1 MSDQMDTKRRLEQQS
16 DQIEA
21 VLQQHHIPAH
31 VTGGTETP
39 AETRFRVVPRASRD
53 TDKIRDLA
61 RALGEALGEE
71 LHVARRG
78 AAVDVVVIKSQAET
92 VLASNVY
99 QQYRRYIKP
108 MTAVLGIDSDGVGLF
123 ARMTNTDIVGNI
135 AAPRG
140 LLPTIATSLTFVLGP
155 DKLAI
160 PTDVPEIGTLEHA
173 RPMGH
178 GEAVGGLAR
187 LVKRR
192 EVVGL
197 QPPYVVAVLSAEV
210 PAPILERGP
219 RCGVH
224 VVQISGGQQITA
236 PWKYGLW
243 INHRYNGTMTAVDRG
258 GGRHTF
264 YPAEVNSEQ
273 VPYVWSTQELA
284 RAFACKT

>member
-1 MSDQMDTKRRLEQQS
+1 MSRYLLEQQA
-16 DQIEA
+16 DQIDA
-21 VLQQHHIPAH
+21 VLQQHHIPAR

-39 AETRFRVVPRASRD
+39 AETRFRVVPGAS
-53 TDKIRDLA
+53 KHVNQINALA
-61 RALGEALGEE
+61 RALGETLGEQI
-71 LHVARRG
+71 VVQRRG
-78 AAVDVVVIKSQAET
+78 AAVDVVVIKPQPET
-92 VLASNVY
+92 VLVSTVY

-160 PTDVPEIGTLEHA
+160 PTDLPEIGTLGPA
-173 RPMGH
+173 RQMPYR
-178 GEAVGGLAR
+178 EAVNGLAR

-197 QPPYVVAVLSAEV
+197 QPPYYVVAVLSADV

-224 VVQISGGQQITA
+224 VVQSSGGQQITA

-243 INHRYNGTMTAVDRG
+243 INHRHNGTMTAVDRG

-264 YPAEVNSEQ
+264 YPAEVSNDWTALSN
-273 VPYVWSTQELA
+273 VRRTRKLA
-284 RAFACKT
+284 RNA